1 MISQSNSQERKKDRD
16 KGGLHKCG
24 AHYKMKAPESVPKNR
39 RVVNNIFMRGKRRRV
54 VLVFH
59 SSLEFSLTARRHFLT
74 VAGKT
79 KKRRLIFNN
88 LRLLATPL
96 IQKQQ

>member
-1 MISQSNSQERKKDRD
+1 
-16 KGGLHKCG
+16 
-24 AHYKMKAPESVPKNR
+24 
-39 RVVNNIFMRGKRRRV
+39 MRGKRRRV